1 MDISMLNNEQYELYR
16 EAENQVSD
24 EHPYKCICGRL
35 CTGLHERN
43 CKQFRKSVERRY
55 HTLLKKSQVIKD

>member
-1 MDISMLNNEQYELYR
+1 MDISMLNNRQYELYHK
-16 EAENQVSD
+16 AELQVSD
-24 EHPYKCICGRL
+24 EHSYKCVCGRL

-55 HTLLKKSQVIKD
+55 NMLLKKEGK

>member
-1 MDISMLNNEQYELYR
+1 MDISMLNNKQWELYHK
-16 EAENQVSD
+16 AELQVSD
-24 EHPYKCICGRL
+24 EHPHKCVCGRL

-55 HTLLKKSQVIKD
+55 NILLKKMN

>member
-1 MDISMLNNEQYELYR
+1 MDISMLNNEQYKLYR
-16 EAENQVSD
+16 EAENQVSY
-24 EHPYKCICGRL
+24 EHPYKCVCGRL

-55 HTLLKKSQVIKD
+55 NILLKKMNKGE

>member
-1 MDISMLNNEQYELYR
+1 MDISMLNNEQYKLYR

-24 EHPYKCICGRL
+24 EHPYKCVCGRL

-43 CKQFRKSVERRY
+43 CKQFHKSVERRY
-55 HTLLKKSQVIKD
+55 NILLKKMNKGE